1 MDTQLCKAKL
11 LNSDEWIEGYYASR
25 KDTTYC
31 FKEDYENHPVK
42 IHHYILRDEMTDWGL
57 PNELRAYEIDV
68 NTKEISGE
76 F

>member
-42 IHHYILRDEMTDWGL
+42 THHYILIDEMTD
-57 PNELRAYEIDV
+57 
-68 NTKEISGE
+68 
-76 F
+76 